1 MPAWLP
7 WIFVGGIAF
16 MILSFIASKY
26 QEKEHK
32 PIAFAQDFIGG
43 AVVISL
49 LGTLV
54 PDAFPAFPVSSSD
67 LSVPN
72 LTNMLQT
79 ANGDNDIA
87 LQIGPIRR

>member
-7 WIFVGGIAF
+7 WIFIGGIVF
-16 MILSFIASKY
+16 MILSFLASKY

-43 AVVISL
+43 AVVVSL

-54 PDAFPAFPVSSSD
+54 PDSFPALPVLSKD
-67 LSVPN
+67 MSVPN
-72 LTNMLQT
+72 LTSMLQT
-79 ANGDNDIA
+79 VNGDNDID
-87 LQIGPIRR
+87 LQVGPIRR